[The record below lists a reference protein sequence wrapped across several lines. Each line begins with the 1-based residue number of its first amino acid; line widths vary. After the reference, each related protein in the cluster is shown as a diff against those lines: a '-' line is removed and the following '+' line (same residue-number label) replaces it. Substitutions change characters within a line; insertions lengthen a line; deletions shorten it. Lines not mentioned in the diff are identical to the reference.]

1 MKLRLFFAALLL
13 LLAILVDFT
22 SKILSVGAD
31 LALIGLAIYVAMPFL
46 KFAFKAA
53 KK

>member
-1 MKLRLFFAALLL
+1 MKIRLFFAAFLL

-22 SKILSVGAD
+22 SRILSVGAD
-31 LALIGLAIYVAMPFL
+31 LAFIGLAIYVAMPFL
-46 KFAFKAA
+46 KSAFKAS